1 MKPLAAG
8 PLLEEA
14 AALQHEAAR
23 RRLVLKLTGSVGVL
37 QHCQGCQRAVTALG
51 REPPGDLDF
60 FAYRK
65 QHRDLAR
72 MFTDLG
78 YRADPSVAFSQEYGI
93 DRLIYLGQ
101 SAAAKVDVF
110 LDALRMSHTIEFK
123 GRLNGPGPSACATDL
138 FLAKLQIHQLTEK
151 DMLDM
156 AALLAAHPV
165 SAAPDDALDV
175 GYMVGLMT
183 RDWGFCYTALANLDA
198 AQQVLSSSQAEPVAL
213 AARRM
218 AQLRELIDEA
228 PKSLR
233 WKARARV
240 GTRMAW
246 YQDVG
251 DAALQGQG
259 SADPRE
265 G

>member
-1 MKPLAAG
+1 MSPPPAG
-8 PLLEEA
+8 PLLDEA
-14 AALQHEAAR
+14 ARLQDEAAR
-23 RRLVLKLTGSVGVL
+23 RHLVLKLAGSAGVL
-37 QHCQGCQRAVTALG
+37 QHCQACQQAVADLG

-72 MFTDLG
+72 MFTDQG
-78 YRADPSVAFSQEYGI
+78 YQADPSVAFSQEYGI

-101 SAAAKVDVF
+101 THAAKIDVF
-110 LDALRMSHTIEFK
+110 LDALRRSHTIEFQ
-123 GRLNGPGPSACATDL
+123 GRLDHPGPTASATDL
-138 FLAKLQIHQLTEK
+138 LLTKLQIHQITEK
-151 DMLDM
+151 DVQDI

-165 SAAPDDALDV
+165 TADGEHSIDV
-175 GYMVGLMT
+175 PYISRVMA
-183 RDWGFCYTALANLDA
+183 RDWGFCHTTQANLETAHRILAGSRAGPA
-198 AQQVLSSSQAEPVAL
+198 AVAAGRIAE
-213 AARRM
+213 
-218 AQLRELIDEA
+218 LRERIDAA

-240 GTRMAW
+240 GTRVRW
-246 YQDVG
+246 YEEVG

-259 SADPRE
+259 SAGERE